1 MLAISPLLFAPM
13 KRTAPGPLILILIL
27 IIKRAARVPSN
38 PFLIHSLQVN
48 VFDIAESHYTK
59 VLDVMTPGG
68 QG

>member
-13 KRTAPGPLILILIL
+13 KRPAPGPLILIL

-48 VFDIAESHYTK
+48 VFDIAESHHTK
-59 VLDVMTPGG
+59 VVDVMTPGR